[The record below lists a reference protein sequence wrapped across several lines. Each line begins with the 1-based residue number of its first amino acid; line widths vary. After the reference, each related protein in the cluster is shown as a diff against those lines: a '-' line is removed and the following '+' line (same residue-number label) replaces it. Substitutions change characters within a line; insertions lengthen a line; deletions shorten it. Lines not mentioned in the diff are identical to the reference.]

1 MHGFSFFD
9 SLYQIL
15 VIGIMILIIILIIN
29 FTLYQKRKRETFEKQ
44 LESIEKKLDMMI
56 ERMKRIR
63 KRRCI

>member
-1 MHGFSFFD
+1 MHGFSFFN

-56 ERMKRIR
+56 ERMK
-63 KRRCI
+63 KDS

>member
-9 SLYQIL
+9 SLYQII

-56 ERMKRIR
+56 ERMK
-63 KRRCI
+63 KDS

>member
-56 ERMKRIR
+56 ERMK
-63 KRRCI
+63 KDS

>member
-9 SLYQIL
+9 SLYQML

-56 ERMKRIR
+56 ERMK
-63 KRRCI
+63 KDS

>member
-44 LESIEKKLDMMI
+44 LESIEKKLDMMN
-56 ERMKRIR
+56 ERMK
-63 KRRCI
+63 KDS

>member
-44 LESIEKKLDMMI
+44 MESIEKKLDMMI
-56 ERMKRIR
+56 ERMK
-63 KRRCI
+63 KDS